1 MATIFQFRDR
11 VSQLS
16 TEKIES
22 DLLTI
27 VKKNEETVTN
37 MNTDQL
43 FGGKDA
49 KGNDLPDYSKRSVE
63 VFGKRAGP
71 WRLFETGDFYR
82 GFFVKVDKFPI
93 SIFSNGMKTGEIAD
107 SLLAKGRNPDD
118 IYGLNQANQ
127 SDLNKSYILGDLQ
140 KTIRD
145 TLGI

>member
-16 TEKIES
+16 SEKIEEQ
-22 DLLTI
+22 LLII

-43 FGGKDA
+43 FQGQDSEGS
-49 KGNDLPDYSKRSVE
+49 LFQDYSKRSVE
-63 VFGKRAGP
+63 VFGKPAGP
-71 WRLFETGDFYR
+71 IRWFETGKYYASIFINA
-82 GFFVKVDKFPI
+82 VKFPI
-93 SIFSNGMKTGEIAD
+93 LFGSSDQKEGKIAD
-107 SLLAKGRNPDD
+107 ALAAQGRD
-118 IYGLNQANQ
+118 IKKNYGLNKTNQ

-140 KTIRD
+140 KFNRD